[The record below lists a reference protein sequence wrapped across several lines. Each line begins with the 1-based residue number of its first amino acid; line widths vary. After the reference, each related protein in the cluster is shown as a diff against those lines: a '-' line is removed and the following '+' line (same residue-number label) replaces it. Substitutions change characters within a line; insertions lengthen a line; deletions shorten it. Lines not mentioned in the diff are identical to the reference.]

1 MKRYL
6 YCCVGSLHILIKNN
20 DVVEI
25 SCKDVSLL
33 CNRAYSIITNIHDL
47 TKKKQK
53 NARVKQVLNDNGY
66 QKALLVKSLR

>member
-1 MKRYL
+1 MKINL
-6 YCCVGSLHILIKNN
+6 YCCVGSLHILTKNN

-47 TKKKQK
+47 TKKNK
-53 NARVKQVLNDNGY
+53 NARVKQVLKDNGY